1 MSLTSFLENRDVV
14 ERFKKEFERP
24 TVPRAQHTLL
34 ASPLTNRYAVVGTA
48 FDYLLRFYI
57 KKINLTAV
65 TQPWIAERS
74 ADILK
79 KKYSAWFKKPED
91 AIGLVF
97 GMASSEADIIIIVA
111 KQNYSTYLKNGKITD
126 DLIKSTLCLAQLDVV
141 YRSKFE
147 HLLETELG
155 KTWKRDLKDLKNL
168 ISIVDGNI
176 FKASEICLLN
186 PTFGDAS
193 QLIGGAD
200 ADVII
205 DDRLIDIKT
214 TIRPHFKRE
223 YLHQLVGY
231 YALTQIGGLDGAPLN
246 HKITKLE
253 IYFSRFGYL
262 RSINVDEIIKQKTF
276 PKFLAWFKRRVMQE
290 QKGIIDFQRV

>member
-1 MSLTSFLENRDVV
+1 MSLTSFLENRDVS
-14 ERFKKEFERP
+14 ERFKQEFGRTTAP
-24 TVPRAQHTLL
+24 NAQHTLL

-57 KKINLTAV
+57 KKINSTAV
-65 TQPWIAERS
+65 TKLWVAERS
-74 ADILK
+74 ADMLK
-79 KKYSAWFKKPED
+79 KMYSSWIEKPED
-91 AIGLVF
+91 AIGIVF
-97 GMASSEADIIIIVA
+97 GTASTEADSIITVA
-111 KQNYSTYLKNGKITD
+111 KQNYSTYLENGQITD

-141 YRSKFE
+141 HRSKFE

-155 KTWKRDLKDLKNL
+155 KIWKRDVKDLKNL
-168 ISIVDGNI
+168 ISIVDGKI

-186 PTFGDAS
+186 PTFGAAS

-200 ADVII
+200 ADIII

-223 YLHQLVGY
+223 YLNQLIAY
-231 YALTQIGGLDGAPLN
+231 YALARIDGIDGAPLN
-246 HKITKLE
+246 HKIAKLE

-262 RSINVDEIIKQKTF
+262 RSINVDEIINQKTF
-276 PKFLAWFKRRVMQE
+276 PKFLAWFKRRVTEE
-290 QKGIIDFQRV
+290 QKRYH